1 MAKRNLAR
9 ELIEGIEEIRAW
21 KRGALKLKSTT
32 VELPRAADVPQIRKA
47 LGYSQEEFAALMG
60 VSVGTLRN
68 WEQARRE
75 PHGPARSLLL
85 VASTNP
91 CRRARSLREAGRAAP
106 QTTVSARTR
115 AEGHHRAAPQARVRG
130 RHAQGR
136 GAPRRAHLKNRVLAN
151 SPRRTNPG
159 GGNARH
165 DRADPQVPG

>member
-21 KRGALKLKSTT
+21 KRGAVKLKSTT
-32 VELPRAADVPQIRKA
+32 VELPRAADVRQIRKA

-85 VASTNP
+85 VAATNP
-91 CRRARSLREAGRAAP
+91 AAVRGAFAKLATLRRKRRFAHKAAGSRRIPAAAKD
-106 QTTVSARTR
+106 ARTS
-115 AEGHHRAAPQARVRG
+115 G
-130 RHAQGR
+130 
-136 GAPRRAHLKNRVLAN
+136 
-151 SPRRTNPG
+151 
-159 GGNARH
+159 
-165 DRADPQVPG
+165 

>member
-1 MAKRNLAR
+1 MRVQGWRSAVER
-9 ELIEGIEEIRAW
+9 LIEGIEEIRAW

-85 VASTNP
+85 VAATNP
-91 CRRARSLREAGRAAP
+91 AA
-106 QTTVSARTR
+106 
-115 AEGHHRAAPQARVRG
+115 VRG
-130 RHAQGR
+130 AF
-136 GAPRRAHLKNRVLAN
+136 AKLATLRRKRRFAHKAAA
-151 SPRRTNPG
+151 SRRIPAAAKD
-159 GGNARH
+159 AR
-165 DRADPQVPG
+165 PSG

>member
-1 MAKRNLAR
+1 MTKRNLAR

-21 KRGALKLKSTT
+21 KRGAVKLKSST

-85 VASTNP
+85 VAATNP
-91 CRRARSLREAGRAAP
+91 AA
-106 QTTVSARTR
+106 
-115 AEGHHRAAPQARVRG
+115 VRG
-130 RHAQGR
+130 AFEKLATLRRKRRFAAAASGR
-136 GAPRRAHLKNRVLAN
+136 I
-151 SPRRTNPG
+151 RTAAKATSSSG
-159 GGNARH
+159 TA
-165 DRADPQVPG
+165 V

>member
-21 KRGALKLKSTT
+21 KRGEVKLKSTT

-85 VASTNP
+85 VASSNP
-91 CRRARSLREAGRAAP
+91 AAVRGAFEKLAGLRRKPRSLPARELKGIIARPRKPVSVADMRKAVARRA
-106 QTTVSARTR
+106 VRT
-115 AEGHHRAAPQARVRG
+115 
-130 RHAQGR
+130 
-136 GAPRRAHLKNRVLAN
+136 
-151 SPRRTNPG
+151 
-159 GGNARH
+159 
-165 DRADPQVPG
+165 